1 MRDDWGSSQAAQLRV
16 AASQEGAEAVITLD
30 GELDHSTAE
39 GFVACVLDVLDT
51 KPRSVTVDAHRLTFT
66 DSSGLSA
73 LQRVR
78 GLAFV
83 DQVAFQ
89 IRDPSPTLRRLVK
102 VSGTEDW
109 LLPEE

>member
-1 MRDDWGSSQAAQLRV
+1 MRDDWGCSQAVQFRV
-16 AASQEGAEAVITLD
+16 EASREGAEAVITLE
-30 GELDHSTAE
+30 GELDHSTAD
-39 GFVACVLDVLDT
+39 GLVACVLEVLET
-51 KPRSVTVDAHRLTFT
+51 KPSSVTVDAHRLTFT

-73 LQRVR
+73 LLRVR

-89 IRDPSPTLRRLVK
+89 IRDPSPTLRRLVE

-109 LLPEE
+109 LLPAE

>member
-16 AASQEGAEAVITLD
+16 EASHESAAAVITLE

-39 GFVACVLDVLDT
+39 SLVARALEVLYT
-51 KPRSVTVDAHRLTFT
+51 KPSSVTVDAHRLTFT

-73 LQRVR
+73 LLRVR

-83 DQVAFQ
+83 DQVGFQ
-89 IRDPSPTLRRLVK
+89 IRDPSPTLRRLVQ

>member
-16 AASQEGAEAVITLD
+16 EASQESAEAVITLE
-30 GELDHSTAE
+30 GELDQSTAE
-39 GFVACVLDVLDT
+39 GFVACALEVLDA
-51 KPRSVTVDAHRLTFT
+51 KPRSVTIEAHRLTFT

-73 LQRVR
+73 LLRVR

-83 DQVAFQ
+83 DHVAFR
-89 IRDPSPTLRRLVK
+89 IRDPSPTLRRLVE

-109 LLPEE
+109 LMPDE